1 MKNLRIRLFSYILFV
16 SPIIALSDF
25 SINNSFGIG
34 YDSNPLRLSNNEI
47 NQIPANSSILKN
59 AKYVHSR
66 FFNFKSVLKFKSK
79 SILPRIDKKTLYT
92 ISFSGKIHNDNQDK
106 SVSSLGIQID
116 NLLGKYRHF
125 YINYF
130 FMPDF
135 YLREYKDGDLVV
147 DNSSIE
153 DNLQSAKFSISKLS
167 FAYSEKSS
175 PQFPKLKFG
184 ISYERQL
191 FDKFFTEF
199 DLNITGFFS
208 QINFRLNDSIT
219 IFDDWTNIVQ
229 KEIMLY
235 FSHEIADNFT
245 YLNGQ
250 LTTLNDDRSY
260 NQSRIKFIYK
270 ELVDTLP
277 FVDKV
282 RRIYQIDSYFRYNTS
297 NIISDELHYGR
308 SHNDV
313 TFTYSLK
320 FDNHKISFSKRNRVT
335 KSPQSWVENL
345 KSFKRYIISYTFYF
359 DKIKL

>member
-1 MKNLRIRLFSYILFV
+1 MKKLRIRLFSYILLI
-16 SPIIALSDF
+16 SPIVALSDF
-25 SINNSFGIG
+25 SVTSSFGIG

-47 NQIPANSSILKN
+47 NQIPIDSRILKN
-59 AKYVHSR
+59 AEYVHSR
-66 FFNFKSVLKFKSK
+66 FFNLKNVLKFKSN
-79 SILPRIDKKTLYT
+79 SILPRINKKTLYK
-92 ISFSGKIHNDNQDK
+92 ISLSNKIHYDNTDK
-106 SVSSLGIQID
+106 SVFSLGIQID

-125 YINYF
+125 YVNYF

-135 YLREYKDGDLVV
+135 YLREYQDKDLITD
-147 DNSSIE
+147 SSDIE
-153 DNLQSAKFSISKLS
+153 NILESAKFSISKLS

-175 PQFPKLKFG
+175 LKFPKLKFG

-191 FDKFFTEF
+191 FDKSFTEF

-219 IFDDWTNIVQ
+219 NFDDWTNVVQ

-250 LTTLNDDRSY
+250 ITTLNDDRSY
-260 NQSRIKFIYK
+260 KQSRIKFIYK
-270 ELVDTLP
+270 ESVDTLP
-277 FVDKV
+277 FWFDKV

-297 NIISDELHYGR
+297 NIVSDELHYKR

-313 TFTYSLK
+313 TFTYALK
-320 FDNHKISFSKRNRVT
+320 LDNHKISFSKRNRAT
-335 KSPQSWVENL
+335 KSPESWVENL
-345 KSFKRYIISYTFYF
+345 KSFKRFIVSYTYYF
-359 DKIKL
+359 EN

>member
-1 MKNLRIRLFSYILFV
+1 MKNLRIRLFSYIMFV

-47 NQIPANSSILKN
+47 NQIPVQPSILKN

-66 FFNFKSVLKFKSK
+66 FFNLKSILKFKSK
-79 SILPRIDKKTLYT
+79 SILPVIDKKTLYS
-92 ISFSGKIHNDNQDK
+92 ISLSSKIHRDNKDK

-130 FMPDF
+130 FMPNF
-135 YLREYKDGDLVV
+135 YLREYKDGDLIV
-147 DNSSIE
+147 DVSSIE

-167 FAYSEKSS
+167 FAYSDNKLTKFS
-175 PQFPKLKFG
+175 KLKLG

-199 DLNITGFFS
+199 DLNIPGFFS
-208 QINFRLNDSIT
+208 QFNLKKNGSEMMIYL
-219 IFDDWTNIVQ
+219 
-229 KEIMLY
+229 
-235 FSHEIADNFT
+235 SHEIADNFT

-250 LTTLNDDRSY
+250 NTTLNDDRSY
-260 NQSRIKFIYK
+260 RQYRMKFSYK
-270 ELVDTLP
+270 ESFNKFLIELVNIDPYVSDLNSG
-277 FVDKV
+277 FIV
-282 RRIYQIDSYFRYNTS
+282 DSYFRYNTS
-297 NIISDELHYGR
+297 NILTDELHYDR
-308 SHNDV
+308 SHKDI
-313 TFTYSLK
+313 SLTLWIK
-320 FDNHKISFSKRNRVT
+320 VDNHKISLINRNRT
-335 KSPQSWVENL
+335 TDSPESWVEDL
-345 KSFKRYIISYTFYF
+345 KSFKRCIVSYTYYF